1 MSNSFASDPINQFVK
16 LVNTAR
22 DYNSKEIRMSREDAE
37 ALALSLTGLLAR
49 DLTLAQKVMDLQDK
63 LVSQLQAVPK
73 NLDLNGGGFR

>member
-1 MSNSFASDPINQFVK
+1 MSHSFASDPINQFVK

-37 ALALSLTGLLAR
+37 ALALSLTGLLSR